1 VRIKKKRDQ
10 NRRLTLAA
18 IALPFMFLM
27 MSGWTHAATITVN
40 STSNSGAGSLR
51 QAITKANGTTGV
63 SNIEFSVTGT
73 ITLLTALPAITG
85 NLTIAGPTTAP
96 GITINGGGLVQL
108 LRVNSGATL
117 NLQLLTL
124 TDGSVTGTSGGARG
138 IGGNGE
144 GGAILNSGT
153 VTAMGCTFSDD
164 QANGGAS
171 AGTNGVGG
179 NGEGG
184 AIFNNGGTMT
194 VTDSTFSANQANG
207 GSGGAEGA
215 GAGGGAGG
223 GGAIFNSGGTM
234 SVTGSTFSANLT
246 NGGSG
251 GIDDVNASSGNG
263 GAIANDGD
271 GSMIVTNCTFA
282 ANQATGGYGGAIVN
296 RWSSGSPALTVTN
309 STVSGNKTTSGVGA
323 IEYAGGTVSLK
334 GTILAANTGG
344 NCGAGIATDAGY
356 NISDDNSC
364 NLYSGSSGNGVTNVN
379 LASGLADNGGPTETI
394 ALLAGSAAIAQI
406 PFPADCT
413 DANDSPLTTDQRGY
427 GRPAPEQSNCS
438 IGAYEFDAVLA
449 LTPTPTPIATATPT
463 TTPTATNTSMP
474 TATAT
479 LTATATP
486 TATPTETATTTV
498 TATLTPTATAT
509 ATSTPT
515 ATATATPVP
524 VTLKIKPNR
533 LKFPKTMVGTSSKR
547 KTVKVSNPKGNKKH
561 PGISVL
567 IEMISD
573 PGVFMQTNDCPASLS
588 AGSSCTISVKFAP
601 SVANKQTG
609 TLTITDNAN
618 GGTQTVLLSGIGK

>member
-153 VTAMGCTFSDD
+153 VTAMGC
-164 QANGGAS
+164 
-171 AGTNGVGG
+171 
-179 NGEGG
+179 
-184 AIFNNGGTMT
+184 
-194 VTDSTFSANQANG
+194 TFSANQANG